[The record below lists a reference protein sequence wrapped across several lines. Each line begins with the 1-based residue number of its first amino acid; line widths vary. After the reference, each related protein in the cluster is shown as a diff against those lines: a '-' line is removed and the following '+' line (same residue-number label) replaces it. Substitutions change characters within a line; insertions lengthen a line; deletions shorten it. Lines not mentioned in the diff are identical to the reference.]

1 MLEVKKVLD
10 YKKPLYE
17 KEDNKDIYAYEI
29 CYNCY
34 PSYSGRPYD
43 PGGY

>member
-17 KEDNKDIYAYEI
+17 KEDNKDIYAYETCVNSYI
-29 CYNCY
+29 DY
-34 PSYSGRPYD
+34 PCGFFA
-43 PGGY
+43 